1 MELPTGSGGN
11 TSGRNNGEVQYV
23 CNTFGGG
30 PDDFNRYVQI
40 YQGDWFGLI
49 NQGDTIATVQ
59 GKIGS
64 NNGPGC
70 DASDVRILN
79 QNNVRPGDILTPNDF
94 KQSPLCNL
102 KPGDEEFLTYVVYQ
116 RTTTDRNQTQA
127 QVRMKSSWKWDCSP
141 SPDNP
146 FFPMQAEYS
155 VWNNFANAE
164 LLAFQS
170 TEFGTVEQGLA
181 EARFNYTI
189 DNLCNVEGEV
199 RKLDRQLCARTC
211 DDSQDE
217 DWNCPA
223 VGVSGSPKPLVQC
236 VAGGIAVE
244 TCSTTTPRVT
254 LPPNGSR
261 KITDNYGDIPVY
273 PDYEFQVQL
282 LGTKVKFGTDDMMKS
297 KAMVKE
303 VFEFCALETGGSGGG
318 GISGDGPNPP
328 SPGPN
333 PGGPGRKFALCG
345 YISCL
350 FSLHSFFPFLT
361 RPFVSITSH
370 RIASH
375 RIASHRIN
383 RSFPALQK
391 QNVKNL
397 EFRRRRLW
405 AAQLIAPAQ
414 TRVGVKM
421 ERTGTLRAATSGTR
435 MPWART
441 SSDIVQDRAKNA
453 KRRAECVSRP
463 VSSLQSD
470 PSLPCCMPISLLCSS
485 HWP

>member
-1 MELPTGSGGN
+1 M
-11 TSGRNNGEVQYV
+11 QYV

-64 NNGPGC
+64 NNGCGR
-70 DASDVRILN
+70 ASDVRILN
-79 QNNVRPGDILTPNDF
+79 QNNVRPGDILTPDDF
-94 KQSPLCNL
+94 KQSPLCSL

-141 SPDNP
+141 RPDNT

-170 TEFGTVEQGLA
+170 TKFGTVEQGLA

-189 DNLCNVEGEV
+189 DNLCNVEGVVTE
-199 RKLDRQLCARTC
+199 LDRQLCARTC

-217 DWNCPA
+217 DWICPT
-223 VGVSGSPKPLVQC
+223 GGSPKPLVEC
-236 VAGGIAVE
+236 VADGIAVE
-244 TCSTTTPRVT
+244 TCSTTSPGVT
-254 LPPNGSR
+254 LPPNRSR

-273 PDYEFQVQL
+273 PNYEFQVRL
-282 LGTKVKFGTDDMMKS
+282 LDTTVQFGTNDMMKS
-297 KAMVKE
+297 KAEVKE
-303 VFEFCALETGGSGGG
+303 VFEFCALETGGAGGG
-318 GISGDGPNPP
+318 GSAMSGDGGPNPP
-328 SPGPN
+328 N
-333 PGGPGRKFALCG
+333 PGDDDDDDGGRKFALCR

-350 FSLHSFFPFLT
+350 FSLHSLFFSFLT

-375 RIASHRIN
+375 QSIIPCSTEAKCQEFGVPSP
-383 RSFPALQK
+383 PAMGCPIDCTCPGQGWCEDGKDGNPKGCDKWDKDALGKDKLGYCPGPGQK
-391 QNVKNL
+391 CQKARRMRVKTGKFTSIRPIVSVLYVNL
-397 EFRRRRLW
+397 
-405 AAQLIAPAQ
+405 
-414 TRVGVKM
+414 
-421 ERTGTLRAATSGTR
+421 
-435 MPWART
+435 
-441 SSDIVQDRAKNA
+441 
-453 KRRAECVSRP
+453 
-463 VSSLQSD
+463 
-470 PSLPCCMPISLLCSS
+470 PSLLALLSI
-485 HWP
+485 